1 MTGIGVKKSICPPET
16 LCKVN
21 QDDSQIHTE
30 SGKFTKCFGEERK
43 KWFQNSD
50 KHFKFSRKYFVLKF
64 AYR

>member
-43 KWFQNSD
+43 K
-50 KHFKFSRKYFVLKF
+50 
-64 AYR
+64 